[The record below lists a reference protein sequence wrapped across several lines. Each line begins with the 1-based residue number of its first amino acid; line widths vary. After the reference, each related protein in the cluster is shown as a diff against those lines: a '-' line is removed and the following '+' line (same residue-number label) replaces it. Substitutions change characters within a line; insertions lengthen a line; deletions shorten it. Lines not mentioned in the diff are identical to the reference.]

1 MQPTQF
7 GTCLCKA
14 VELSGIFRIWY
25 TRKVGLQKLPVF
37 FPIRRTVQH
46 GIDIIEQVDRGEF
59 IRFSAFFRL
68 ELQSDAFGYFCND
81 LRVEVRGASG
91 VQQVGLI
98 GIGVERKGIAIIF
111 YFYENSGDYI
121 FCEEY
126 VCPIFFFGLAACR
139 QTKKENWTHIF
150 LTKNI
155 IPAIFVEVK
164 DNCNTFPLYTYP
176 DQTDL
181 LNTGRTPNLDPKIV
195 AKIAESIGLEFE
207 PEKSG
212 EPDKFAP
219 IDLLDYIYAVLH
231 CPAYREKYREFLKA
245 DFPRVPYPEN
255 TGQFHRLTQT
265 GAELRRLHLMENSD
279 CWELSVTYP
288 ECGTDEITEVR
299 YENEKVFINDR
310 QYFGNVS
317 PVAWNLFIGG
327 YQPARKWLKDRI
339 GKKLTFSDIRHYQK
353 IIFALCRTDALMRTE
368 LNIEKF

>member
-59 IRFSAFFRL
+59 IRFSAFLRL

-139 QTKKENWTHIF
+139 QTKIF
-150 LTKNI
+150 FGGKMPHNRGLAT
-155 IPAIFVEVK
+155 IPV
-164 DNCNTFPLYTYP
+164 
-176 DQTDL
+176 
-181 LNTGRTPNLDPKIV
+181 
-195 AKIAESIGLEFE
+195 
-207 PEKSG
+207 
-212 EPDKFAP
+212 
-219 IDLLDYIYAVLH
+219 VL
-231 CPAYREKYREFLKA
+231 
-245 DFPRVPYPEN
+245 
-255 TGQFHRLTQT
+255 
-265 GAELRRLHLMENSD
+265 
-279 CWELSVTYP
+279 
-288 ECGTDEITEVR
+288 
-299 YENEKVFINDR
+299 
-310 QYFGNVS
+310 
-317 PVAWNLFIGG
+317 PV
-327 YQPARKWLKDRI
+327 
-339 GKKLTFSDIRHYQK
+339 
-353 IIFALCRTDALMRTE
+353 
-368 LNIEKF
+368 